1 MTQPAGGI
9 DRRRVLAAL
18 IEEER
23 RRHLARGVPVLDE
36 GDLAAR
42 VEAAVER
49 AERQE
54 PRFLER
60 AAARLRAESTGQ
72 RLTFCRLVRGSH
84 GGAYVYDP
92 EGTDEPPAWW
102 SLEAAMRAR
111 RAAGR
116 HVADA
121 DPVTRAAD
129 VERAREAVVGIL
141 ARLREREGAPPA
153 RQPAR
158 APGVS
163 ADTTGAPPGGRQV
176 RRRLALG

>member
-1 MTQPAGGI
+1 VTDAAGGI

-23 RRHLARGVPVLDE
+23 RRHLARGIPVLDE
-36 GDLAAR
+36 QELAAR
-42 VEAAVER
+42 VEAAVDR
-49 AERQE
+49 AERVE

-60 AAARLRAESTGQ
+60 AAARLRAESSGR

-92 EGTDEPPAWW
+92 QGTDEPPAWW

-111 RAAGR
+111 RAPRR
-116 HVADA
+116 HDA
-121 DPVTRAAD
+121 LGDPVTRAAD
-129 VERAREAVVGIL
+129 AERAREAVVGIL
-141 ARLREREGAPPA
+141 ARLREREAAPPLP
-153 RQPAR
+153 RPAR
-158 APGVS
+158 GAGVS
-163 ADTTGAPPGGRQV
+163 ADTPGAPAGGRQV